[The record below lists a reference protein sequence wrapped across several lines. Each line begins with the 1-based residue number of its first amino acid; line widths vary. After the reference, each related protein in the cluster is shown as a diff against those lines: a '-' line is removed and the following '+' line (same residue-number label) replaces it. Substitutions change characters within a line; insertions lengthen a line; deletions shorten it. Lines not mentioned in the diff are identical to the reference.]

1 MNINNEIPTTS
12 MNTVIVPLM
21 GENWN
26 LIQEAITSL
35 KPHRVILCH
44 SLSRRDLLHTN
55 SLLLEN
61 HLTQLHKDLDI
72 ETVSLN
78 CSEYPLALG
87 ESFAG
92 MLRNDF
98 NGLNNHDQTKASYN
112 VLITQDTPLGYFFGI
127 TALSGTAINISC
139 YLGSAN
145 ADISKTQ
152 TRDFNPTA
160 SMKPSIVKFPLFQ
173 QIQSALYQFNRKR
186 ASQRIF
192 SLVVQWYAEDKNRFN
207 LGGTFRTSDL
217 VHQSKILGSEE
228 LQSTIS
234 NHINKM
240 TEWDEQI
247 RLIEKTTS
255 SVEYKIT
262 SLGRTVGWVM
272 NLSEVSER

>member
-26 LIQEAITSL
+26 LIQEAITSF

-112 VLITQDTPLGYFFGI
+112 VLITQDTPLGYF
-127 TALSGTAINISC
+127 LESRP
-139 YLGSAN
+139 Y
-145 ADISKTQ
+145 
-152 TRDFNPTA
+152 RE
-160 SMKPSIVKFPLFQ
+160 Q
-173 QIQSALYQFNRKR
+173 QSR
-186 ASQRIF
+186 
-192 SLVVQWYAEDKNRFN
+192 SLVTLDR
-207 LGGTFRTSDL
+207 RT
-217 VHQSKILGSEE
+217 Q
-228 LQSTIS
+228 IS
-234 NHINKM
+234 RKPKLEISIQPHP
-240 TEWDEQI
+240 
-247 RLIEKTTS
+247 
-255 SVEYKIT
+255 
-262 SLGRTVGWVM
+262 
-272 NLSEVSER
+272 

>member
-1 MNINNEIPTTS
+1 
-12 MNTVIVPLM
+12 
-21 GENWN
+21 
-26 LIQEAITSL
+26 
-35 KPHRVILCH
+35 
-44 SLSRRDLLHTN
+44 
-55 SLLLEN
+55 
-61 HLTQLHKDLDI
+61 
-72 ETVSLN
+72 
-78 CSEYPLALG
+78 
-87 ESFAG
+87 

-98 NGLNNHDQTKASYN
+98 NGLNSHDQTKASYN
-112 VLITQDTPLGYFFGI
+112 VLITQQTPLGFSLESRPYREHQSMSPA
-127 TALSGTAINISC
+127 T
-139 YLGSAN
+139 LGSAN

-160 SMKPSIVKFPLFQ
+160 SLKPSIVKFPLFQ
-173 QIQSALYQFNRKR
+173 QIQSSLYQFRRKR

-192 SLVVQWYAEDKNRFN
+192 SLVVQWYAEDKTRFN

-228 LQSTIS
+228 RQSTIS

-247 RLIEKTTS
+247 RLIERTTS

-272 NLSEVSER
+272 NLSEVPER